1 VTSRADG
8 RALEVLQVAVLT
20 VSIWVGSA
28 LMWLAVPPSGLW
40 LAGEVTSTTEGFLF
54 CALGGIPL
62 SMVAFGFVLVRLDM
76 LYSRL
81 RPGRSM
87 LEPAMAV
94 SVVAA
99 LILFLV
105 WFLFL
110 AEMTPV
116 SGR

>member
-8 RALEVLQVAVLT
+8 GVLEALQAAVLT

-62 SMVAFGFVLVRLDM
+62 CMVAFGFVLVRLDT

-99 LILFLV
+99 LVLFLV
-105 WFLFL
+105 WFIFL
-110 AEMTPV
+110 AEMIPV